1 MRLRFPADPIRHRC
15 DYVGCDDEE
24 GEVVFEEGGGE
35 DDEQEAD
42 CEDLVIEKGVRVL
55 VLGGKWWV
63 ALRRTGR

>member
-55 VLGGKWWV
+55 VLGGKW
-63 ALRRTGR
+63 